1 MKIPI
6 PTSFST
12 LAPHLTKTKE
22 WQTLIAAFVGSVA
35 AILAAWLA
43 LNGIRDTIT
52 SQTKLAREQAQAQAV
67 LANEIETRHI
77 NDELNH
83 IRVALCA
90 ELRAIRQD
98 AHAIDEYA
106 FASYADQKTTAAIVV
121 YKPRAQI
128 YQSVISKIY
137 LLSPEEIFEVYRAY
151 EFQGDLARSARQVF
165 ASADGETF
173 TLNRNHMQFA
183 QIKFMPLTK
192 FAEKAILTLQK
203 NIPKENAEQCTLSDN

>member
-1 MKIPI
+1 MKNPI
-6 PTSFST
+6 PTLL
-12 LAPHLTKTKE
+12 LALARHSAKARE

-43 LNGIRDTIT
+43 LSGIRDTIN
-52 SQTKLAREQAQAQAV
+52 SQTNLAREQAQAQAV

-90 ELRAIRQD
+90 ELRGIRQD
-98 AHAIDEYA
+98 AHAIDKYA
-106 FASYADQKTTAAIVV
+106 LSSYADQNAAAAIVV

-128 YQSVISKIY
+128 YQSVVNKIY
-137 LLSPEEIFEVYRAY
+137 LLSPEEIFEVYRVY
-151 EFQGDLARSARQVF
+151 EFQGDVARSARQVF

-183 QIKFMPLTK
+183 QIKFMPLTE

-203 NIPKENAEQCTLSDN
+203 NIPKENAEQCTFSDN